1 VVVRFALFPLGG
13 GSPVRNRR
21 TGIGNPD
28 RLLKPEMYE
37 SLKISVPGKHLLAIP
52 RSALMRDGDGTVV
65 FVGAGQRPDGTLVFK
80 RRTVIANEASE
91 GDLVPVLDGLKAGE
105 QLVVEHAV
113 LLLGML

>member
-1 VVVRFALFPLGG
+1 
-13 GSPVRNRR
+13 
-21 TGIGNPD
+21 
-28 RLLKPEMYE
+28 
-37 SLKISVPGKHLLAIP
+37 
-52 RSALMRDGDGTVV
+52 MRDGDGTVV

-105 QLVVEHAV
+105 QQVVEHAV